1 MSCFLLQE
9 ADTGCLSSGVE
20 GEDTGCLSSGVEGED
35 TGCLSSGVEGEELVF
50 KVSFPGCLVCRL

>member
-9 ADTGCLSSGVE
+9 A
-20 GEDTGCLSSGVEGED
+20 DTGCLSSGVEGED